1 MTQAFA
7 NFEALSAFYREQI
20 EVPGFDT
27 AFTEQGSMAQLS
39 VHDEPVATDMPDPQ
53 AARGAMEMVIG
64 TVFDLFRGTRMEEFG
79 QDIVWGIVNS
89 FHVTS
94 QRIEKRE
101 DEATKKLGDMARAF
115 DPSEIYAV
123 ELEETQRIAQTLMD
137 CREAMEAMRDY
148 AGEIY
153 RVETGRP
160 FSTVKGTRVPPA

>member
-39 VHDEPVATDMPDPQ
+39 VHDEPAAIDMPDPQ

-94 QRIEKRE
+94 QRI
-101 DEATKKLGDMARAF
+101 
-115 DPSEIYAV
+115 
-123 ELEETQRIAQTLMD
+123 
-137 CREAMEAMRDY
+137 
-148 AGEIY
+148 
-153 RVETGRP
+153 
-160 FSTVKGTRVPPA
+160 

>member
-39 VHDEPVATDMPDPQ
+39 VHDEPAATDMPDPQ

-79 QDIVWGIVNS
+79 G
-89 FHVTS
+89 H
-94 QRIEKRE
+94 R
-101 DEATKKLGDMARAF
+101 LGHRQQLPRHLAAH
-115 DPSEIYAV
+115 
-123 ELEETQRIAQTLMD
+123 
-137 CREAMEAMRDY
+137 REARGRSHQEA
-148 AGEIY
+148 
-153 RVETGRP
+153 GRHGP
-160 FSTVKGTRVPPA
+160 RL

>member
-94 QRIEKRE
+94 QRIEKRRTKPPGSW
-101 DEATKKLGDMARAF
+101 ATWPAPLTLRKST
-115 DPSEIYAV
+115 PSNWRKPSASP
-123 ELEETQRIAQTLMD
+123 R
-137 CREAMEAMRDY
+137 R
-148 AGEIY
+148 
-153 RVETGRP
+153 
-160 FSTVKGTRVPPA
+160 